1 MALNNSVIVLCAT
14 VVAIDRLGLIDLYF
28 PDVSNK
34 IEEIEA
40 DMRWNRFI
48 DFCNT
53 PCWRYKC

>member
-1 MALNNSVIVLCAT
+1 MALDKRFIVLCAT
-14 VVAIDRLGLIDLYF
+14 AVAIDRLGLLDLAF